1 MAGVG
6 AGDALSELHNV
17 AKRLGV
23 FEVARVGEFRGAPPN
38 GVCFAVWAQELGSG
52 VGGGLATTAPLLSA
66 TARIYAPGTRKPERD
81 LEIDVLNAADLYLG
95 GLNAG
100 FTLGG
105 VARNVDILGEQGD
118 PLKWQFGHIVID
130 NKIFRIADLQVH
142 VVLRSEWA
150 QAE

>member
-1 MAGVG
+1 MTGVG
-6 AGDALSELHNV
+6 AGTALLGLHSA

-23 FEVARVGEFRGAPPN
+23 FEVARVGEFRSAPPN

-66 TARIYAPGTRKPERD
+66 TARIYAPGMRKPEQD
-81 LEIDVLNAADLYLG
+81 LETEVLNAADLYLG
-95 GLNAG
+95 ALNGA

-105 VARNVDILGEQGD
+105 SARNVDILGEQGD

-130 NKIFRIADLQVH
+130 NKISRIADLQVH
-142 VVLRSEWA
+142 VVLRSEWT